1 MPKTTTQADKQALL
15 AKMDR
20 DRRELADAF
29 ARAAPARSPA
39 KGWGTAT
46 ALTAGA
52 ALGWPSFLKQPLR
65 AMAAVAVRDRLAAVL
80 RRRHVRRASGALPDA
95 DVAQLAKLAADLRAA
110 SARSADAH
118 EIERLRRQLDELVRR
133 LRALREIP
141 PGQPPAG

>member
-1 MPKTTTQADKQALL
+1 MPKTTTPADKQALL

-29 ARAAPARSPA
+29 ARAVPADSPA

-52 ALGWPSFLKQPLR
+52 MLGWPSFLKQPLR
-65 AMAAVAVRDRLAAVL
+65 AMAAVAVRDRLAALL

-95 DVAQLAKLAADLRAA
+95 DVAQLAKLAADLRVAA
-110 SARSADAH
+110 AGSADPG
-118 EIERLRRQLDELVRR
+118 EVERLRAQLDEHVRR
-133 LRALREIP
+133 LRALRAAGASEP
-141 PGQPPAG
+141 PVP